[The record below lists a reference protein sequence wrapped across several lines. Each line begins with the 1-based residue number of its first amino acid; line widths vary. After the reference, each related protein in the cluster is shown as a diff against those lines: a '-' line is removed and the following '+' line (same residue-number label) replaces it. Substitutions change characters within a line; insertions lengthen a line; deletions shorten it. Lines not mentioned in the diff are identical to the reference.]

1 MHSSTSPQDC
11 INTNFYIN
19 ININININTNIN
31 VNDSININNN
41 MPWGEMTWSD
51 PRFPHNPHNLLL
63 LGIFG
68 VLAAYFLVCFWL
80 LPVVYFC
87 SCTCRCNPYLGIFA
101 QIQLVESCAWGD
113 ATCSARPVWGV
124 KCRENFSLRFV
135 WNCRGPAHLFIYLL
149 FQIAAV
155 RIYFMSHTFKLPPF
169 FVVHQL
175 FW

>member
-1 MHSSTSPQDC
+1 MWIPATTLTT
-11 INTNFYIN
+11 I
-19 ININININTNIN
+19 
-31 VNDSININNN
+31 
-41 MPWGEMTWSD
+41 WGEMTWAD

-87 SCTCRCNPYLGIFA
+87 SCTCCCNPYLGIFA
-101 QIQLVESCAWGD
+101 QIQLVESCAWGH

-149 FQIAAV
+149 FQIDDV
-155 RIYFMSHTFKLPPF
+155 RIYFMSHTFKLPPL